1 MADRETELPWGSW
14 GGSVSMVVPWV
25 EVVQLVGHRLVEVV
39 LTSSFLVAHSKK
51 PLIRQIM
58 VFSQSKGIG
67 DQWFL
72 TA

>member
-25 EVVQLVGHRLVEVV
+25 EVVQLVGHRLAEVV

-51 PLIRQIM
+51 PLIRQIWSFHR
-58 VFSQSKGIG
+58 VKVR
-67 DQWFL
+67 
-72 TA
+72 